1 MKRDKLLHIFWG
13 AFFAAVV
20 GIGCYVGSYNEA
32 TDTYSLFAGL
42 WGCTAGIIAGG
53 VKEWCDNVYEWEWD
67 WKDLIATCIGVLVA
81 VLFIL
86 GLHFG
91 KG

>member
-1 MKRDKLLHIFWG
+1 MNDKVKHILAGLLI
-13 AFFAAVV
+13 ASVV
-20 GIGCYVGSYNEA
+20 GIPCYVN
-32 TDTYSLFAGL
+32 TYDLFAGL

-53 VKEWCDNVYEWEWD
+53 VKEWCDNKYNWEWD
-67 WKDLIATCIGVLVA
+67 WKDFAATCIGVAIA
-81 VLFIL
+81 VLIIL

>member
-1 MKRDKLLHIFWG
+1 MNDKVKHIFWG
-13 AFFAAVV
+13 AFFAFIV
-20 GIGCYVGSYNEA
+20 GAPCYVS
-32 TDTYSLFAGL
+32 THVLFAGL
-42 WGCTAGIIAGG
+42 WGCLAGIIAGA

-67 WKDLIATCIGVLVA
+67 WKDLLATCVGVAIA
-81 VLFIL
+81 VLIVL

>member
-1 MKRDKLLHIFWG
+1 MNDKVKHILAGLLI
-13 AFFAAVV
+13 ASVV
-20 GIGCYVGSYNEA
+20 GIPCYVN
-32 TDTYSLFAGL
+32 TYDLFAGL

-67 WKDLIATCIGVLVA
+67 WKDFAATCIGVAIA

-86 GLHFG
+86 GLHYG

>member
-1 MKRDKLLHIFWG
+1 MNDKKLHLLAGLLI
-13 AFFAAVV
+13 AAVV
-20 GIGCYVGSYNEA
+20 GIPCYVN
-32 TDTYSLFAGL
+32 TYDLFAGL

-53 VKEWCDNVYEWEWD
+53 VKEWCDNKYNWEWD
-67 WKDLIATCIGVLVA
+67 WKDLLATCVGVAIA
-81 VLFIL
+81 VLIIL

>member
-1 MKRDKLLHIFWG
+1 MKRDKLYHILAG
-13 AFFAAVV
+13 LLIAAVV
-20 GIGCYVGSYNEA
+20 GVPCYVN
-32 TDTYSLFAGL
+32 THDLFAGL
-42 WGCTAGIIAGG
+42 WGAMMGGIVAGA
-53 VKEWCDNVYEWEWD
+53 VKEYTDNAHAGCWD
-67 WKDLIATCIGVLVA
+67 WKDLAFTCIGVAIA

>member
-1 MKRDKLLHIFWG
+1 MNDKKLHIIAG
-13 AFFAAVV
+13 LAIALAV
-20 GIGCYVGSYNEA
+20 GIPCYVNSY
-32 TDTYSLFAGL
+32 DLFAGL

-53 VKEWCDNVYEWEWD
+53 VKEWCDNKYNWEWD
-67 WKDLIATCIGVLVA
+67 WKDFAATCIGVLVA

>member
-1 MKRDKLLHIFWG
+1 MNDKVLHILAG
-13 AFFAAVV
+13 LLIAAFV
-20 GIGCYVGSYNEA
+20 GIPCYVN
-32 TDTYSLFAGL
+32 TYDLFAGI

-53 VKEWCDNVYEWEWD
+53 VKEWCDNVYEREWD
-67 WKDLIATCIGVLVA
+67 WKDLAFTCIGVAIA
-81 VLFIL
+81 VLIVL